1 MRVVVLSDTHLPA
14 FGVRLPSEAI
24 RAIGESDLI
33 LHAGD
38 IVQKSFLD
46 ELSGRK
52 EVRAVLGNMD
62 MEPLP
67 SMLPEKRIEELE
79 GVRIGMTH
87 GFGAPQGIEQRVQ
100 TRFKPEDRLDV
111 LIFGHSHIPLN
122 RQEGGL
128 LLLNPGSATDRI
140 YAPNRSFA
148 ILTLERGKVEA
159 ELIAC

>member
-1 MRVVVLSDTHLPA
+1 MKVVVLSDTHLPA
-14 FGVRLPSEAI
+14 FGVRLPDEAI

-33 LHAGD
+33 LHSGD

-62 MEPLP
+62 MEPLA
-67 SMLPEKRIEELE
+67 SLLPETRIEELE

-100 TRFKPEDRLDV
+100 TRFRKEDNLDV
-111 LIFGHSHIPLN
+111 LIFGHSHVPMQRMQGN
-122 RQEGGL
+122 L
-128 LLLNPGSATDRI
+128 LLLNPGSATDRV
-140 YAPNRSFA
+140 Y
-148 ILTLERGKVEA
+148 
-159 ELIAC
+159 